1 MKCKPAKLWCA
12 VGLELGAIDAVGEPI
27 AVVLHPMAIACGVDV
42 AEFCAE
48 KFFLLRVLDTI
59 EEDVVDTKVCLFGAS
74 AREELT
80 SDVAEKATI

>member
-1 MKCKPAKLWCA
+1 
-12 VGLELGAIDAVGEPI
+12 
-27 AVVLHPMAIACGVDV
+27 MAIACGVDV

-59 EEDVVDTKVCLFGAS
+59 EEYVVDAKVCLFGAS

-80 SDVAEKATI
+80 GDVAEKSTV